1 MSTFIP
7 PTPTATKSAEQH
19 EEPSEQDSFNH
30 LLFKVLRLTSEQ
42 VQDLNDWMKHRGFP
56 NVHEIIVQNFRNP
69 HELKDDLE
77 FIRESKTYYIQA
89 NVMVSLSLM
98 TTYIKHLRYLAKAK
112 HFGPFYYIQIDPQDY
127 DEWRIST
134 PEEEIHFQTP
144 SKFGS
149 PATPRSM
156 ATSEASES
164 YITLTNFKKGIK
176 RDASAYPIFKNERYY
191 NTFILHF
198 KATAKAQG
206 LSTLMDPNFTP
217 GSDEYGQQLFQ
228 EQQDFLYSVL
238 ISSLKTD
245 FSEALVKDHEG
256 DAQLILELLHEH
268 HTGNSQYSRSEIN
281 RITKYLTNIKLD
293 DTWRGTN
300 ESFLMHYNDQLR
312 LLDSLVDPEEKL
324 PDNTRVTFLESAV
337 ESVPD
342 LRRVKITDN
351 VLQAQLD
358 STRPI
363 TYKSYFDLLKDA
375 AFHLDQATK
384 RGNKIRRTNVHFSGP
399 NDEEDHQNPLSDD
412 LQAIQQEDVCSEPPE
427 PLNYSVFQSHFQGSS
442 TSSTQKIFLPKHIWE
457 KLSKNQQQMI
467 IDHNRSLPKSGSSS
481 ISTPN
486 KSPPPLPHKPTPQ
499 QTAKSQQV
507 HTHQSD
513 ESTADPTKIE
523 TTPSDPLLAMVHQSI
538 HTSDDDAS
546 DITKVL
552 SAKRSRQI
560 QVCKHYIFQHANHTI
575 NQLVDC
581 GANGGLAG
589 LDMRVI
595 YKTHRKINISGIDNH
610 EVNGLDVVTAATLLN
625 TSLGKVIG
633 IFNEYAHL
641 GKGSSIHS
649 SGQLEWFKTHV
660 DEKSIKVGGT
670 QLITTLDGY
679 SVPLLI
685 KDGLAYA
692 TSLGRPTDHDM
703 DTYPHVFFTS
713 PDEWD
718 PSVLDHDPPPLDG
731 LDPSQVL
738 DQPFGDPMF
747 DAYGDFNE
755 RIIANLN
762 ILLDAP
768 PEDCRSYTANLHQSS
783 SQEPDWNALR
793 PFFAWTSPSSIQDTF
808 NVTTRHGIAPHTQD
822 YIKKHFKSRN
832 PVFNIPRR
840 SEAVAT
846 DTIFSDTPAVDD
858 GSTMAQFFC
867 GRDTLVCDAY
877 GIKSTKQFINTLS
890 DNIRKRG
897 AMDTLISDGGK
908 YEISK
913 RVTDLLRSL
922 FIKDY
927 QSEPYHQHQN
937 KAENRF
943 GLAKRYTN
951 TVMNTSGCPA
961 CCWLLC
967 LQYICVVLNHLAS
980 PTLQGICPVQAL
992 EGTTPD
998 ISFLLHFSFYEPIYY
1013 RIDSSEPDLNFP
1025 SSSNE
1030 KKGYWVGF
1038 ADNQGDSLT
1047 WRILTEDTRKII
1059 IRSGVR
1065 SALRTTTNH
1074 RLASSSGE
1082 GTTLPFPIPYPQQ
1095 SSNSLPLDPIDAST
1109 PNFEQFVKSQSGED
1123 EDHPIPMTNIDIPNL
1138 LGRSFLLSPEDNGER
1153 YMAKIID
1160 IDDHGQ
1166 HLEDIK
1172 FKLKTSKDQA
1182 EEIMSYNQ
1190 LMDYI
1195 QKGTDAEEDPDSLFK
1210 FRDIVAHQG
1219 PLESTDPNHK
1229 GSKYNVM
1236 VEWESGEITYEPLA
1250 LISKDDP
1257 ITCAVY
1263 AKKHDL
1269 LDTTGWK
1276 HLKRYAKTSKR
1287 LIRAVKQSR
1296 TRQVRASA
1304 RYQHGF
1310 QVPRDYNDA
1319 MRLDKENGN
1328 THWQDA
1334 MDLELT
1340 QIHEYKVFR
1349 DTGKAKF
1356 HNGKVVTPDGFQKI
1370 RVHFVYA
1377 VKHDGRFKARLVA
1390 DGHLT
1395 KEPVESIY
1403 SGVVSLRS
1411 LRMVVFLSQLNN
1423 LEIWGAD
1430 VGNAYLEAYTDEKL
1444 CIMAGPEFKELQGHL
1459 LIMVKALYGTR
1470 SGGARWHDRLFDIL
1484 QELKFKPS
1492 KADPDV
1498 WMRPEPGGTCY
1509 EYIAVYVDDLAI
1521 AAKDPQAFCNELKK
1535 KYNLKLKGVGPLE
1548 YHLGCTYKKDPDETL
1563 AADPRRYVNKIL
1575 ESYERMFMEKPR
1587 KSRPPLEGGDH
1598 PELDTSELCDEH
1610 QTKQFQTLIGQLQ
1623 WLISLGRFDIAVH
1636 VMSLSRFR
1644 AQPRKGH
1651 LDRAKRIVGYLL
1663 FLPDGAIRF
1672 RTGEPD
1678 FSSLRDQEY
1687 DWTRTVYS
1695 GACEQ
1700 IPHDIPKPLGKHV
1713 QTTHY
1718 VDANLHHDLATGK
1731 AVTAVLHFLNQTPID
1746 AYTKRQSTVETA
1758 TYGSEFVAAR
1768 TAVDQ
1773 IIDIRTTLRY
1783 LGVPIRDMSYMF
1795 GDNRSVVTSSTIPN
1809 STISKRHHLAS
1820 YHRVREAIA
1829 AKFISFHWKDGKSNP
1844 AGILSKHWEF
1854 ATVWPMLKP
1863 ILFWRG
1869 ETATQLKG
1877 SDRIPSTTPGAE
1889 PPGDAKD
1896 SGSARP
1902 HSTHLETSS
1911 TNRP

>member
-7 PTPTATKSAEQH
+7 PTPAANKSAEQH
-19 EEPSEQDSFNH
+19 GEPSEQDSFNH

-42 VQDLNDWMKHRGFP
+42 VQDLNDWMKHRGIP
-56 NVHEIIVQNFRNP
+56 SVHEVIAQNFRKP
-69 HELKDDLE
+69 HALEDDLQ
-77 FIRESKTYYIQA
+77 FIREDKPCYIQS
-89 NVMVSLSLM
+89 NVIISLSLM
-98 TTYIKHLRYLAKAK
+98 ITYIKHLRYSAKTK
-112 HFGPFYYIQIDPQDY
+112 YFGPFYYIQIDPQDY
-127 DEWRIST
+127 DEWRT
-134 PEEEIHFQTP
+134 TPPEEEVHFQTP
-144 SKFGS
+144 SKLGS

-156 ATSEASES
+156 ATSVASES
-164 YITLTNFKKGIK
+164 YITLSNFKKGIK

-191 NTFILHF
+191 NTFIRHF

-206 LSTLMDPNFTP
+206 LNSLMDPNFTP
-217 GSDEYGQQLFQ
+217 GSDEYEQQLFQ
-228 EQQDFLYSVL
+228 DQQDFLYSVL

-256 DAQLILELLHEH
+256 DAQLIIELLHEH

-312 LLDSLVDPEEKL
+312 LLDSLVDSDEKL

-363 TYKSYFDLLKDA
+363 TYRSYFDLLKDA

-384 RGNKIRRTNVHFSGP
+384 RGSRIRRTNVHFSGP
-399 NDEEDHQNPLSDD
+399 NNEDDHQNLTSDD
-412 LQAIQQEDVCSEPPE
+412 HQVIQQEDVCNEPPE
-427 PLNYSVFQSHFQGSS
+427 PLSYSVFQSHFQGSS
-442 TSSTQKIFLPKHIWE
+442 TSSTQKIFLCKPIWE
-457 KLSKNQQQMI
+457 KLSKDQQQMI

-486 KSPPPLPHKPTPQ
+486 KSPSPLPHKPTPQ

-513 ESTADPTKIE
+513 ESTADTTKIE

-560 QVCKHYIFQHANHTI
+560 QVCKHYIFQHANHTN
-575 NQLVDC
+575 NQLVDR

-589 LDMRVI
+589 SDMRII

-670 QLITTLDGY
+670 QLITTLEGY

-692 TSLGRPTDHDM
+692 TSLGRPTDQDV

-768 PEDCRSYTANLHQSS
+768 PEDYGSYIANLHQGSP
-783 SQEPDWNALR
+783 QEPDWNALR

-808 NVTTRHGIAPHTQD
+808 NVTTRHGSAPHTQD

-922 FIKDY
+922 FIQDY

-943 GLAKRYTN
+943 GLAERYTN

-998 ISFLLHFSFYEPIYY
+998 ISFLLHFSFYEPVYY

-1047 WRILTEDTRKII
+1047 WRILTEDTQKII
-1059 IRSGVR
+1059 IHSGVR
-1065 SALRTTTNH
+1065 SALRTTTNQC
-1074 RLASSSGE
+1074 LASPSGE
-1082 GTTLPFPIPYPQQ
+1082 GTTLPFPIPYSQQ
-1095 SSNSLPLDPIDAST
+1095 SQNYLPLDPLDAST
-1109 PNFEQFVKSQSGED
+1109 PNFEHFVESQTGED
-1123 EDHPIPMTNIDIPNL
+1123 EDNPIPMANIDIPNL
-1138 LGRSFLLSPEDNGER
+1138 LGRSFLLPPEDNGER
-1153 YMAKIID
+1153 HMAKIID

-1166 HLEDIK
+1166 TLEDIK
-1172 FKLKTSKDQA
+1172 FKLKINKDQA

-1195 QKGTDAEEDPDSLFK
+1195 QKGTDAEQDPDSLFK

-1236 VEWESGEITYEPLA
+1236 VEWESGEVTYEPLT

-1257 ITCAVY
+1257 ITCVNPNC
-1263 AKKHDL
+1263 D
-1269 LDTTGWK
+1269 
-1276 HLKRYAKTSKR
+1276 S
-1287 LIRAVKQSR
+1287 
-1296 TRQVRASA
+1296 
-1304 RYQHGF
+1304 
-1310 QVPRDYNDA
+1310 P
-1319 MRLDKENGN
+1319 NGYP
-1328 THWQDA
+1328 
-1334 MDLELT
+1334 M
-1340 QIHEYKVFR
+1340 
-1349 DTGKAKF
+1349 
-1356 HNGKVVTPDGFQKI
+1356 VTP
-1370 RVHFVYA
+1370 
-1377 VKHDGRFKARLVA
+1377 
-1390 DGHLT
+1390 T
-1395 KEPVESIY
+1395 KLQPV
-1403 SGVVSLRS
+1403 
-1411 LRMVVFLSQLNN
+1411 
-1423 LEIWGAD
+1423 
-1430 VGNAYLEAYTDEKL
+1430 
-1444 CIMAGPEFKELQGHL
+1444 
-1459 LIMVKALYGTR
+1459 
-1470 SGGARWHDRLFDIL
+1470 
-1484 QELKFKPS
+1484 
-1492 KADPDV
+1492 
-1498 WMRPEPGGTCY
+1498 
-1509 EYIAVYVDDLAI
+1509 
-1521 AAKDPQAFCNELKK
+1521 
-1535 KYNLKLKGVGPLE
+1535 
-1548 YHLGCTYKKDPDETL
+1548 TL
-1563 AADPRRYVNKIL
+1563 A
-1575 ESYERMFMEKPR
+1575 
-1587 KSRPPLEGGDH
+1587 H
-1598 PELDTSELCDEH
+1598 
-1610 QTKQFQTLIGQLQ
+1610 
-1623 WLISLGRFDIAVH
+1623 
-1636 VMSLSRFR
+1636 
-1644 AQPRKGH
+1644 
-1651 LDRAKRIVGYLL
+1651 
-1663 FLPDGAIRF
+1663 
-1672 RTGEPD
+1672 
-1678 FSSLRDQEY
+1678 
-1687 DWTRTVYS
+1687 
-1695 GACEQ
+1695 
-1700 IPHDIPKPLGKHV
+1700 
-1713 QTTHY
+1713 
-1718 VDANLHHDLATGK
+1718 
-1731 AVTAVLHFLNQTPID
+1731 
-1746 AYTKRQSTVETA
+1746 
-1758 TYGSEFVAAR
+1758 
-1768 TAVDQ
+1768 
-1773 IIDIRTTLRY
+1773 
-1783 LGVPIRDMSYMF
+1783 
-1795 GDNRSVVTSSTIPN
+1795 
-1809 STISKRHHLAS
+1809 
-1820 YHRVREAIA
+1820 
-1829 AKFISFHWKDGKSNP
+1829 
-1844 AGILSKHWEF
+1844 
-1854 ATVWPMLKP
+1854 
-1863 ILFWRG
+1863 
-1869 ETATQLKG
+1869 
-1877 SDRIPSTTPGAE
+1877 
-1889 PPGDAKD
+1889 
-1896 SGSARP
+1896 
-1902 HSTHLETSS
+1902 
-1911 TNRP
+1911 

>member
-1 MSTFIP
+1 MI
-7 PTPTATKSAEQH
+7 
-19 EEPSEQDSFNH
+19 D
-30 LLFKVLRLTSEQ
+30 
-42 VQDLNDWMKHRGFP
+42 RG
-56 NVHEIIVQNFRNP
+56 E
-69 HELKDDLE
+69 
-77 FIRESKTYYIQA
+77 
-89 NVMVSLSLM
+89 
-98 TTYIKHLRYLAKAK
+98 
-112 HFGPFYYIQIDPQDY
+112 
-127 DEWRIST
+127 
-134 PEEEIHFQTP
+134 
-144 SKFGS
+144 
-149 PATPRSM
+149 
-156 ATSEASES
+156 
-164 YITLTNFKKGIK
+164 
-176 RDASAYPIFKNERYY
+176 
-191 NTFILHF
+191 
-198 KATAKAQG
+198 
-206 LSTLMDPNFTP
+206 
-217 GSDEYGQQLFQ
+217 
-228 EQQDFLYSVL
+228 
-238 ISSLKTD
+238 
-245 FSEALVKDHEG
+245 
-256 DAQLILELLHEH
+256 
-268 HTGNSQYSRSEIN
+268 
-281 RITKYLTNIKLD
+281 
-293 DTWRGTN
+293 
-300 ESFLMHYNDQLR
+300 
-312 LLDSLVDPEEKL
+312 
-324 PDNTRVTFLESAV
+324 
-337 ESVPD
+337 
-342 LRRVKITDN
+342 
-351 VLQAQLD
+351 
-358 STRPI
+358 
-363 TYKSYFDLLKDA
+363 
-375 AFHLDQATK
+375 
-384 RGNKIRRTNVHFSGP
+384 
-399 NDEEDHQNPLSDD
+399 
-412 LQAIQQEDVCSEPPE
+412 
-427 PLNYSVFQSHFQGSS
+427 
-442 TSSTQKIFLPKHIWE
+442 
-457 KLSKNQQQMI
+457 
-467 IDHNRSLPKSGSSS
+467 
-481 ISTPN
+481 
-486 KSPPPLPHKPTPQ
+486 
-499 QTAKSQQV
+499 
-507 HTHQSD
+507 
-513 ESTADPTKIE
+513 
-523 TTPSDPLLAMVHQSI
+523 
-538 HTSDDDAS
+538 
-546 DITKVL
+546 
-552 SAKRSRQI
+552 
-560 QVCKHYIFQHANHTI
+560 
-575 NQLVDC
+575 
-581 GANGGLAG
+581 NGGLAG
-589 LDMRVI
+589 PDMRVI
-595 YKTHRKINISGIDNH
+595 HKTHHKINIQGIDSH
-610 EVNGLDVVTAATLLN
+610 EVTGLDVVTAATLLN
-625 TSLGKVIG
+625 ASQGKVIG
-633 IFNEYAHL
+633 IFNEYAYL
-641 GKGSSIHS
+641 GKGLSIHS
-649 SGQLEWFKTHV
+649 SGQLEWFKTNV
-660 DEKSIKVGGT
+660 DEKSVKVGGT

-692 TSLGRPTDHDM
+692 TSLGKPTDQDM

-718 PSVLDHDPPPLDG
+718 PSVLDHDPPHLDG
-731 LDPSQVL
+731 LDPSQVP
-738 DQPFGDPMF
+738 DQPFGEPMF

-755 RIIANLN
+755 RSIANLN

-768 PEDCRSYTANLHQSS
+768 PEDCGSYTEISSVFTANLHQSS
-783 SQEPDWNALR
+783 PQEPDWNALC
-793 PFFAWTSPSSIQDTF
+793 PFLAWTSPSSIKDTF
-808 NVTTRHGIAPHTQD
+808 NVTTRHGTAPHTQD

-840 SEAVAT
+840 NEAVAM

-908 YEISK
+908 YEVSQ

-922 FIKDY
+922 FIQDY

-937 KAENRF
+937 KADNRF

-980 PTLQGICPVQAL
+980 PTLQVICPVQAL
-992 EGTTPD
+992 QGTTPD
-998 ISFLLHFSFYEPIYY
+998 VSFMLHFSFYEPVYY

-1047 WRILTEDTRKII
+1047 WRILTEDTHKII
-1059 IRSGVR
+1059 ICSGVR
-1065 SALRTTTNH
+1065 SALRTTTNQ
-1074 RLASSSGE
+1074 RLASPSGE

-1095 SSNSLPLDPIDAST
+1095 STNSLPLDPLDAST

-1123 EDHPIPMTNIDIPNL
+1123 EDNPIPMANIDIPNL
-1138 LGRSFLLSPEDNGER
+1138 LGRSFLLPPEDNGER
-1153 YMAKIID
+1153 HMAKIID

-1166 HLEDIK
+1166 PLEDIK
-1172 FKLKTSKDQA
+1172 FKLKIHKDQA

-1195 QKGTDAEEDPDSLFK
+1195 QKGTDAEEDPDSRFK

-1236 VEWESGEITYEPLA
+1236 VEWESGEVTYEPLT

-1287 LIRAVKQSR
+1287 LIRSVKQSR
-1296 TRQVRASA
+1296 IRQVRASA

-1310 QVPRDYNDA
+1310 QVPKDYNDA
-1319 MRLDKENGN
+1319 IRLDKENSN

-1340 QIHEYKVFR
+1340 QIHKYKVFK
-1349 DTGKAKF
+1349 DTGKAQF
-1356 HNGKVVTPDGFQKI
+1356 HNGKVVTPDGFQKIRVHFVYAVKLDGRFKARLVADGHPTKEPVESIYSGVVSLRSLRMVVFLSQLNDLEIQGADLENAGKAQFHNGKAVTPDGFQKI

-1411 LRMVVFLSQLNN
+1411 LKMVVFLSQLND

-1444 CIMAGPEFKELQGHL
+1444 CIIAGPEFKELQGHL
-1459 LIMVKALYGTR
+1459 LIMIKALYGTR

-1484 QELKFKPS
+1484 QELKFNPS

-1521 AAKDPQAFCNELKK
+1521 AAKDPQAFCNDLKK

-1548 YHLGCTYKKDPDETL
+1548 YHLGCTYKKDPDGTL

-1575 ESYERMFMEKPR
+1575 EPYERMFKEKPR

-1598 PELDTSELCDEH
+1598 PELDTSELCDDH

-1644 AQPRKGH
+1644 VQHRKGH

-1678 FSSLRDQEY
+1678 FSSLKDQEY
-1687 DWTRTVYS
+1687 DWTRSVYC

-1700 IPHDIPKPLGKHV
+1700 IPHDIPKALGKHG

-1731 AVTAVLHFLNQTPID
+1731 AVTAALHFLNQTPID
-1746 AYTKRQSTVETA
+1746 AYTKR
-1758 TYGSEFVAAR
+1758 
-1768 TAVDQ
+1768 
-1773 IIDIRTTLRY
+1773 
-1783 LGVPIRDMSYMF
+1783 
-1795 GDNRSVVTSSTIPN
+1795 
-1809 STISKRHHLAS
+1809 
-1820 YHRVREAIA
+1820 
-1829 AKFISFHWKDGKSNP
+1829 
-1844 AGILSKHWEF
+1844 
-1854 ATVWPMLKP
+1854 
-1863 ILFWRG
+1863 
-1869 ETATQLKG
+1869 
-1877 SDRIPSTTPGAE
+1877 
-1889 PPGDAKD
+1889 
-1896 SGSARP
+1896 
-1902 HSTHLETSS
+1902 
-1911 TNRP
+1911 